1 MSKINV
7 YAIFDGFEDK
17 LYQFASP
24 ETVLA
29 KDAVNAFIEEQ
40 AKVLTLTDEMSKT
53 VQTNISATSSI
64 EELTAA
70 LFVYDL
76 QFSMIQVG

>member
-7 YAIFDGFEDK
+7 YAIHDAQEGK
-17 LYQFASP
+17 LYQFASV
-24 ETVLA
+24 ETILA

-40 AKVLTLTDEMSKT
+40 AKDLGFTDEMSKT
-53 VQTNISATSSI
+53 AQTNISATSSI

-76 QFSMIQVG
+76 QLSMIQVG